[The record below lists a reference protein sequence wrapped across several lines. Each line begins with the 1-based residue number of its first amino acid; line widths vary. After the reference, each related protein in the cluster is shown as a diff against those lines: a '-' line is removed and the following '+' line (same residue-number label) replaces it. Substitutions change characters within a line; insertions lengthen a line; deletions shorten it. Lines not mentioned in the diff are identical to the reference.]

1 MAADKS
7 YSSPLLTYM
16 YKKKNIPALTAS
28 LHMPVA
34 ILEKLLIFSAVLMA
48 SLTSSAA
55 GTTLLTNPTQG
66 PGKAGLNFDKN
77 KD

>member
-1 MAADKS
+1 M
-7 YSSPLLTYM
+7 
-16 YKKKNIPALTAS
+16 TAS
-28 LHMPVA
+28 LHMAVA
-34 ILEKLLIFSAVLMA
+34 TLEKLLIFSAVLMA

-66 PGKAGLNFDKN
+66 PGKAGLDFDKN

>member
-1 MAADKS
+1 MLQINPILALSLHTKE
-7 YSSPLLTYM
+7 
-16 YKKKNIPALTAS
+16 KNIPALTAS
-28 LHMPVA
+28 LHMAVA

-66 PGKAGLNFDKN
+66 PGKAGLDFDKN